1 MRRILLTTLAHS
13 ILLIP
18 HQAATAADEATEK
31 GRAMAER
38 LCAVCHMNPGQG
50 EKAAASGVPSFIAV
64 ANRPAQTFE
73 GVQAWLQ
80 SVPPMMPNHNLTRDE
95 IHNLAAFI
103 MSLRR
108 RP

>member
-1 MRRILLTTLAHS
+1 MRRLLLTLLAPFL
-13 ILLIP
+13 LLIP
-18 HQAATAADEATEK
+18 LQAAAAADEDIEY

-50 EKAAASGVPSFIAV
+50 EKAAVSGVPSFKAV

-80 SVPPMMPNHNLTRDE
+80 SVPPMMPNHHLTRDE
-95 IHNLAAFI
+95 IHNLASFI
-103 MSLRR
+103 MSMRGK
-108 RP
+108 P

>member
-1 MRRILLTTLAHS
+1 MRRMLVRMLALSFLLSPL
-13 ILLIP
+13 
-18 HQAATAADEATEK
+18 QAATAADEEIEK

-50 EKAAASGVPSFIAV
+50 EKAAASGVPSFKAV

-80 SVPPMMPNHNLTRDE
+80 SVPSMMPNHHLTRDE
-95 IHNLAAFI
+95 IHVLATFI

-108 RP
+108 QP

>member
-1 MRRILLTTLAHS
+1 MRRMPLLALTL
-13 ILLIP
+13 LLIMP
-18 HQAATAADEATEK
+18 RAGAAADEEIEA

-50 EKAAASGVPSFIAV
+50 EKAAVSGVPSFQAV

-73 GVQAWLQ
+73 GVEAWLQ
-80 SVPPMMPNHNLTRDE
+80 SVPPMMPNHRLTRDE
-95 IHNLAAFI
+95 IHVLARFV

-108 RP
+108 SP